1 MIDTHSHIYLEEFDE
16 DRSEVVQRALSAGVR
31 HMVMPNVDMKTFDSM
46 VQTCRSYP
54 ACTSMAMGLHP
65 TSVDAGFREQ
75 LAEVAAAFDRYP
87 FVAVGEVGIDLYW
100 DKTFAAEQMEA
111 FDTQL
116 HWAERR
122 GLPVIVHCRDGLDA
136 ILSVF
141 EGYGGVLPMCVFHSF
156 GGTVADIDRIRAY
169 GDFYFGINGIVTF
182 KNSHLSEALDHIGIE
197 RILLETDCPY
207 LTPVPYRG
215 RRNESGYVP
224 YVAAKVAETLGI
236 TIEKVSEITD
246 RNAEIF
252 FKSRF

>member
-1 MIDTHSHIYLEEFDE
+1 MVDTHSHIYLEEFDE

-156 GGTVADIDRIRAY
+156 GGTVADIDR
-169 GDFYFGINGIVTF
+169 
-182 KNSHLSEALDHIGIE
+182 K

-215 RRNESGYVP
+215 RRNESSYVP